1 MSFNCQFL
9 VAMKK
14 YNCSQEEVNNMIR
27 GQVEKTI
34 QEVIVNIAFFSMI

>member
-27 GQVEKTI
+27 DNKKVEKTI
-34 QEVIVNIAFFSMI
+34 QEVIVNIDFF